1 MAYTLRQLSYA
12 VAVAESGSITDAAKQ
27 IGISQPAVSAALKEL
42 EAEFGISIFLRQ
54 PAHRISLTA
63 AGQRF
68 IADARLLFESVDEF
82 EAQARGLGRQ
92 LSGSIE
98 VGCFHPTAPFIM
110 PLVLQEM
117 AKRYP
122 GITVHFHEND
132 LDELNAGLKSGP
144 IEVALMY
151 DMHPDRQV
159 RFETLVEAVPYAL
172 LSAKDPL
179 AARKQVRLND
189 LRGKEMVLFDLPITQ
204 DYFRSLVTDGSEPTN
219 ISYRTKSYE
228 MLRSLV
234 AAQMGYALLIMYPNT
249 DRVYD
254 GSRVISRPIAEAV
267 PAARYGLAMARDYT
281 PRRVVQAFV
290 NVSRSLFE
298 DSGPA
303 TKFFRP
309 DQSS

>member
-12 VAVAESGSITDAAKQ
+12 VAVAENGSITKASEQ
-27 IGISQPAVSAALKEL
+27 IGISQPAISAALKEL
-42 EAEFGISIFLRQ
+42 EAEFGITIFLRQ

-68 IADARLLFESVDEF
+68 ISHARFLFEHVDEF
-82 EAQARGLGRQ
+82 ESQAHGLGRQ
-92 LSGSIE
+92 LTGSIE
-98 VGCFHPTAPFIM
+98 IGCFHPTAPFIM

-117 AKRYP
+117 AKQYP

-132 LDELNAGLKSGP
+132 LGELNAGLKSGP

-159 RFETLVEAVPYAL
+159 RFETLVEAEPYAL

-179 AARKQVRLND
+179 AKRNRVRLND
-189 LRGKEMVLFDLPITQ
+189 LRGKEMILFDLPITQ

-254 GSRVISRPIAEAV
+254 GSRVVSRPIVEPV
-267 PAARYGLAMARDYT
+267 PPARYGLAMARDFV
-281 PRRVVQAFV
+281 PRRIVQAFID
-290 NVSRSLFE
+290 VSRNLFE
-298 DSGPA
+298 NNGPA